1 MRFSKFLSIASH
13 CSVYAGVALV
23 AAACGGGGG
32 SPGQTH
38 ERYSISLKTNK
49 ATLPIN
55 IAHER
60 AGAGAYAPYTAALYV
75 SAMAGDRPIPGGKE
89 VFGCHVSPDVYSGA
103 LYYLDGDPEH
113 EIEEEIPPGSG
124 NKVKFP
130 APYKSIV
137 LGANSGGAVFHFHAG
152 DKAGT
157 PRVTCSV
164 TDPKDGQ
171 VYSASVD
178 ITVGGST
185 KLPASISFDA
195 QAPGYL
201 GSALNVDN
209 RLRNNVSIN
218 AFVMDDANQPVPDP
232 VAPNLQVSIV
242 PQPGTAYAGAR
253 LLSGSVSGSA
263 LQVATSG
270 GVGLFSLSSG
280 PEEGVIL
287 LSLLADRYD
296 NNVNN
301 GVTDPVQSLISVQVV
316 HKNPEGA
323 NRDPIEV
330 EEKELNAT
338 NGVPFSYALQAKGGN
353 PPYKWSAAGAL
364 PNGLAINSSG
374 VISGTPQAT
383 PGTYS
388 VAVAVTDSRGA
399 SVTGTIQI
407 VIEEGVQSPNALSIV
422 GCNAAD
428 ANVPCA
434 LPGATKGQT
443 ADYVY
448 VLSAAGGD
456 MTAVPTWTLV
466 NGPANVSVDRT
477 TGELRIKAAALAACA
492 TLEMEIKLVRGSSE
506 ITRKVQVPVQAP
518 NGGTC

>member
-1 MRFSKFLSIASH
+1 MKMMGFFKWTPVFVGVVLV
-13 CSVYAGVALV
+13 SV
-23 AAACGGGGG
+23 ACGGGGG
-32 SPGQTH
+32 SPGDTQL
-38 ERYSISLKTNK
+38 RYSIDLKTNK
-49 ATLPIN
+49 TVLPLN
-55 IAHER
+55 IA
-60 AGAGAYAPYTAALYV
+60 GAEPSYGAYAPYTASLYV
-75 SAMAGDRPIPGGKE
+75 SAKEGDAPIQGGEK
-89 VFGCHVSPDVYSGA
+89 VFGCHVHPDVDSGA
-103 LYYLDGDPEH
+103 LYYLGGNEGGGDGGGDSKKPQ
-113 EIEEEIPPGSG
+113 G
-124 NKVKFP
+124 
-130 APYKSIV
+130 YRSIV
-137 LGANSGGAVFHFHAG
+137 LDANSGGATFHFHAG
-152 DKAGT
+152 SKAGVS
-157 PRVTCSV
+157 RVTCAI
-164 TDPKDGQ
+164 TDPRDKQ

-178 ITVGGST
+178 IAVGGAT
-185 KLPASISFDA
+185 KLPASIDFVA
-195 QAPGYL
+195 QEPGYL
-201 GSALNVDN
+201 GSQLNTDN
-209 RLRNNVSIN
+209 RLRNNVVIN
-218 AFVMDDANQPVPDP
+218 ALVMDDANQPVPDP

-407 VIEEGVQSPNALSIV
+407 VIEEGAQSPNTLSIV